1 MSFGNFLR
9 RISFDSEKVHTD
21 SSDPE
26 GNDPP
31 GMNSFFTSP
40 SRIFESVNAKTGHL
54 VSDLNQK
61 LDISGKLDS
70 IKQVSVGKLEHVVR
84 GSSGNRSDSK
94 DETQKDDII
103 ENIPRMSYFDQDVRD
118 STTNLSSQAPFNN
131 RTIVDLDKS
140 QTEKSTGYVHY
151 SPSCDSQRSEESHL
165 TSSGSALRRQSTQNT
180 PRPPRPPPPSS
191 AALSRAMSLDE
202 TNLSAQMKSSSF
214 QEDRNQLTDEQPV
227 DQKLK
232 YPAKDRGQ
240 PFKLIDEPRVLQQ
253 PSASVI
259 EEEENS
265 SASEYGENGDQ
276 PIYKQERD
284 LILAASG
291 QTSSTTK
298 SYETQNISTE
308 DKTFAPPCPTVP
320 NTPSIEKIQEFMD
333 LYTSA
338 LIIGR
343 SDYLKSKENELQE
356 LLIMPAG
363 RIAFVNALE
372 QESRRTQGLVDLQ
385 ALPKLLDQISLLLVE
400 CQNAEDF
407 QPAKKLLSISLK
419 FYTYDP
425 SVSTDRTFIF
435 AYIKS
440 QPIWQSLRFWNACF
454 FQSLQEARSKAEESS
469 YDSTKVSSST
479 TYEQLKS
486 YLQTMNVFS
495 LHETIKQEFLRKQ
508 ADLFNLNDDEI
519 SSLLSVIS
527 SAD

>member
-9 RISFDSEKVHTD
+9 RISFDSEKIHTD
-21 SSDPE
+21 SPTPE
-26 GNDPP
+26 GSESP
-31 GMNSFFTSP
+31 GMNSFFASP

-84 GSSGNRSDSK
+84 GSSVIRSDSK
-94 DETQKDDII
+94 DVTRKDDTP
-103 ENIPRMSYFDQDVRD
+103 ESIPKTSCFDQDVTD
-118 STTNLSSQAPFNN
+118 STINFTSQAPLNDKA
-131 RTIVDLDKS
+131 TMDLDKP
-140 QTEKSTGYVHY
+140 QTGKSTSYAPNLLSHE
-151 SPSCDSQRSEESHL
+151 SQSVESHQL
-165 TSSGSALRRQSTQNT
+165 SSGSTLRRQSTQNT

-202 TNLSAQMKSSSF
+202 TNLSAQMKSSSSR
-214 QEDRNQLTDEQPV
+214 EKENQSLDEQLD
-227 DQKLK
+227 DQKTK
-232 YPAKDRGQ
+232 YSGKDRGH
-240 PFKLIDEPRVLQQ
+240 PLKSIDESRKLQK
-253 PSASVI
+253 PNASVI
-259 EEEENS
+259 EEDENS

-276 PIYKQERD
+276 PIYRQETD
-284 LILAASG
+284 LTLTVSG
-291 QTSSTTK
+291 KTSSTIK
-298 SYETQNISTE
+298 SFGTQSISSE
-308 DKTFAPPCPTVP
+308 DKTALTPPSSTLP
-320 NTPSIEKIQEFMD
+320 NTSSKEKVQEFMD

-356 LLIMPAG
+356 LLITPIG

-407 QPAKKLLSISLK
+407 QPAKKLLTISLK

-435 AYIKS
+435 VYIKS

-479 TYEQLKS
+479 TYDQLKS
-486 YLQTMNVFS
+486 YLHTMNVFN

-527 SAD
+527 SVD

>member
-21 SSDPE
+21 SSAPE

-84 GSSGNRSDSK
+84 GSSVNRSDSK

-118 STTNLSSQAPFNN
+118 STRNLSSQAPFNN
-131 RTIVDLDKS
+131 RSIVDLDKS

-151 SPSCDSQRSEESHL
+151 SPSYDSQRSEESHL

-202 TNLSAQMKSSSF
+202 TNLSAQIKPSSF

-284 LILAASG
+284 LILTASG

-356 LLIMPAG
+356 LLI
-363 RIAFVNALE
+363 
-372 QESRRTQGLVDLQ
+372 SRRTQGLVDLQ

-435 AYIKS
+435 VYIKS

-469 YDSTKVSSST
+469 YDSTKVSST
-479 TYEQLKS
+479 TYDQLKS

-508 ADLFNLNDDEI
+508 ADLFNLNDGMI
-519 SSLLSVIS
+519 FWFATNIIRF
-527 SAD
+527 